1 MFQERMNFPQP
12 VEDVIDTVVQE
23 LTNLG
28 FFSDPNIPEGYT
40 SNCEIHLRN
49 YTGEVLMKSF
59 LNGEELLFNESEFEE
74 MLQKSI
80 IASCLDSLLDQNLID
95 TIEDEHGENV
105 FWLKK

>member
-1 MFQERMNFPQP
+1 
-12 VEDVIDTVVQE
+12 
-23 LTNLG
+23 
-28 FFSDPNIPEGYT
+28 
-40 SNCEIHLRN
+40 
-49 YTGEVLMKSF
+49 MKSF